1 MKIKYQLN
9 NLREISLRV
18 TQNLNHKIILINGEM
33 GAGKTTLIKQI
44 LEGLNVVDN
53 ISSPTFSI
61 INEYRTKGQDII
73 YHMDLYRINRI
84 EELEGIGFF
93 EYLESGNL
101 CFIEW
106 GEIVENIIG
115 EDYNKFNLSVNNN
128 LRILEKIKWIF

>member
-9 NLREISLRV
+9 NLKEISLRV

-44 LEGLNVVDN
+44 LKGLNVVDN

-73 YHMDLYRINRI
+73 YHMDLYRINQI

-128 LRILEKIKWIF
+128 LRILEKIK

>member
-9 NLREISLRV
+9 NLKEISLRV

-93 EYLESGNL
+93 EYLDSGNL

-128 LRILEKIKWIF
+128 LRILEKIK